1 MKQNEWVLV
10 VLNSATEHYQVYDET
25 LEVRKPKWLRVL
37 LKALLIGSK
46 IYAILP

>member
-1 MKQNEWVLV
+1 MNQNEWGLV

-25 LEVRKPKWLRVL
+25 LEVRKPKWLRML

-46 IYAILP
+46 LYGL